1 MSITS
6 QAELK
11 ALRAVGRVVRLAL
24 QAMRRR
30 VAPGVSTRELDDAAA
45 RVLEEGG
52 ARSAPRLVYDFPGC
66 ACISVNDEIVHGV
79 PGQRIVR
86 PGDVVKLDVVAEK
99 DGFIADAAITVPVPP
114 VSDQARRLIDCVE
127 SAFQRAMSVAR
138 VGRRVNDIGR
148 AVELEVRDRGFSVV
162 RQLTGHGV
170 GRSIHEKP
178 TIPNFYDPRR
188 RRPLTEGLVVAV
200 EPIVCAGT
208 GRAVTSADGWTV
220 RTADCS
226 PSAHFEHTLVITDGE
241 PILLTAA

>member
-24 QAMRRR
+24 EAMRRR
-30 VAPGVSTRELDDAAA
+30 VVPGVSTRELDAAAA
-45 RVLEEGG
+45 RVLEEQG
-52 ARSAPRLVYDFPGC
+52 ARSAPHLIYDFPGC

-79 PGQRIVR
+79 PGPRIVR

-99 DGFIADAAITVPVPP
+99 DGFIADAAISVPVPP
-114 VSDQARRLIDCVE
+114 VTEETRRMVACVE
-127 SAFQRAMSVAR
+127 SAFRQAMSVAR

-148 AVELEVRDRGFSVV
+148 VIESEVCAHGFSVV
-162 RQLTGHGV
+162 PQLTGHGV

-178 TIPNFYDPRR
+178 TIPNYYDPRR

-200 EPIVCAGT
+200 EPIVCAGSGKT
-208 GRAVTSADGWTV
+208 VTSPDGWTV

-226 PSAHFEHTLVITDGE
+226 TAAHHEHTLVITSGE

>member
-6 QAELK
+6 QTELK

-24 QAMRRR
+24 EAMRRR
-30 VAPGVSTRELDDAAA
+30 VGPGVSTRELDDAAA
-45 RVLEEGG
+45 RVLEEQG
-52 ARSAPRLVYDFPGC
+52 ARSAPRMVYDFPGC
-66 ACISVNDEIVHGV
+66 ACVSVNDEIVHGV

-114 VSDQARRLIDCVE
+114 VTDETRRLIACVE
-127 SAFQRAMSVAR
+127 SAFRQAMRVAR

-148 AVELEVRDRGFSVV
+148 AVELEVHDHGFAVV

-178 TIPNFYDPRR
+178 TIPNYYDPRR
-188 RRPLTEGLVVAV
+188 RHSLTEGLVVAI
-200 EPIVCAGT
+200 EPIVCAGN
-208 GRAVTSADGWTV
+208 GRAITSPDGWTV

-226 PSAHFEHTLVITDGE
+226 ASAHHEHTLVITSGD